1 MKGFIIGVVVLG
13 ICVIGFGFY
22 RGWFVLS
29 SPTPQDGSNKV
40 NVNMATDKDKIQE
53 DVDTVKDKASDLTG
67 NSDDEKP
74 NTVEQPDKE
83 AEPIG
88 VTPENE

>member
-13 ICVIGFGFY
+13 ICVMVFGFY

-29 SPTPQDGSNKV
+29 SPTPDDGSNKV

-53 DVDTVKDKASDLTG
+53 DVDTVKDKASELTG
-67 NSDDEKP
+67 NSSDEEP
-74 NTVEQPDKE
+74 ETVDQQGREV
-83 AEPIG
+83 EPIG
-88 VTPENE
+88 VNPQNE